1 MARIGI
7 DLGTTN
13 TVVAMVYDDGAHVVP
28 RGRGRVIPSA
38 VFFRGPG
45 DVVVG
50 EEAEKWM
57 AEGRVVRSVKRLMG
71 RTYAEAVREGSE
83 AYFRSEGS
91 VRLVRRGGSDLG
103 LAIGDRNPETL
114 WPHEVSAWVLREARA
129 HAEKALGRTVEAAAI
144 TVPAYFRDSHRAA
157 TLDAARLAG
166 LEVWGELLD
175 EPSAAALAFA
185 PVVGFKPGEPV
196 LVVDW
201 GGGTLDVTVQMS
213 RGTDWF
219 QAAIGG
225 DLVLGGDDLDRALAE
240 WTLRRSELDP
250 ALLDD
255 EQNRWLLVHAART
268 AKELLSSREEA
279 TIAVAKLADRAG
291 KRVRPIGLTVT
302 RADLERVI
310 TPFVETAL
318 ARVEACLA
326 SPDVSRAA
334 IRKVLLVG
342 GSTRIPLFA
351 RRLAE
356 LLPSARLH
364 DEVDP
369 MQAVALGAAIYA
381 HTRPSIARICPYGYA
396 VVLDDDSRVDVVPPR
411 SDVPTPPELTFGL
424 PMQTRYTAQTV
435 YRLTVAPFEEEQGE
449 RRYHEPRRLFARGLP
464 PSAAHTPVDVELW
477 LDENKDLRARC
488 HLHGHETPRAMEGRE
503 EADGELFSRLL
514 NATLDGE
521 ALLEANQRNGAG
533 LMPQLGR
540 AVEWARAVD
549 ETRDRGQ
556 AEQALQQLVDL
567 RDQVD
572 DKQELI
578 AQAGLTPEES
588 TRRRVAGWVQF
599 YENELIPHFWDA
611 WAPDAREATIARLR
625 ALRVQLQTGASAD
638 ELDNGLRL
646 LKEQACSGPLELPIR
661 AWLNASL
668 LGVPDRLTAQLK
680 ELATRARD
688 HLKQGNRVA
697 FAADQD
703 ALRRALSEADA
714 AWKAW
719 HETGFILDARPD
731 LVLVKPEHGRAN

>member
-28 RGRGRVIPSA
+28 RGRGRVIPST
-38 VFFRGPG
+38 VFFRGPR

-71 RTYAEAVREGSE
+71 RTHTEAVREGSE

-103 LAIGDRNPETL
+103 LAIGEGDGQTL

-129 HAEKALGRTVEAAAI
+129 HAEKALGRKVAAAAI

-185 PVVGFKPGEPV
+185 PVVGFKAGEPV

-213 RGTDWF
+213 RATEWF

-240 WTLRRSELDP
+240 WALRRSELD
-250 ALLDD
+250 ASLLDE
-255 EQNRWLLVHAART
+255 EQNRWLLVNAARA

-279 TIAVAKLADRAG
+279 TLACAKLVDAAG
-291 KRVRPIGLTVT
+291 KRVRPLGLTVT
-302 RADLERVI
+302 RADFERVI
-310 TPFVETAL
+310 APFVETAVQ
-318 ARVEACLA
+318 RVEACLA
-326 SPDVSRAA
+326 SPDVNRAA

-356 LLPSARLH
+356 LLPGARLH

-411 SDVPTPPELTFGL
+411 SDVPTPKELTFGVG
-424 PMQTRYTAQTV
+424 MQTRYTAQTV
-435 YRLTVAPFEEEQGE
+435 YRLTVAPFEEEDGG

-464 PSAAHTPVDVELW
+464 PTAAQTRVDVELW

-488 HLHGHETPRAMEGRE
+488 HLHGHDTARAMEGRE

-521 ALLEANQRNGAG
+521 ALLEANQRNGSG
-533 LMPQLGR
+533 LLPQLGR
-540 AVEWARAVD
+540 AVEWARAVN

-556 AEQALQQLVDL
+556 AEQALQQLVDI

-572 DKQELI
+572 DKQEVMQ
-578 AQAGLTPEES
+578 QAGLTPEEAA
-588 TRRRVAGWVQF
+588 RRRVAGWVSF
-599 YENELIPHFWDA
+599 YENELLPHFWEA
-611 WAPDAREATIARLR
+611 WAPDAREAVIGRLR

-638 ELDNGLRL
+638 ELDTGLRL

-661 AWLNASL
+661 AWLNAGL
-668 LGVPDRLTAQLK
+668 LGVPDRMSERLRA
-680 ELATRARD
+680 LATQARD
-688 HLKQGNRVA
+688 HLKEGDRPA

-714 AWKAW
+714 AWKLW